1 MLLMVPLSSLSLKF
15 VREASIFFS
24 SSVYTNVVEIPNR
37 LPQSQTEH
45 CRKCF
50 QISLVEI
57 TRKNSKIS
65 QIDVRNSKHY
75 TLMPC

>member
-1 MLLMVPLSSLSLKF
+1 MLLMAPLSSLSTKLA
-15 VREASIFFS
+15 REASIFFS
-24 SSVYTNVVEIPNR
+24 SSVYKRCIEIPNR

-57 TRKNSKIS
+57 TRNSKRSNFEI
-65 QIDVRNSKHY
+65 VNTRRL

>member
-1 MLLMVPLSSLSLKF
+1 MLLMAPLTPLSSLSTKLA
-15 VREASIFFS
+15 REASIFFS
-24 SSVYTNVVEIPNR
+24 SSVYKRCIEIPNR

-57 TRKNSKIS
+57 TRNSKRSNFEIVNT
-65 QIDVRNSKHY
+65 QR
-75 TLMPC
+75 